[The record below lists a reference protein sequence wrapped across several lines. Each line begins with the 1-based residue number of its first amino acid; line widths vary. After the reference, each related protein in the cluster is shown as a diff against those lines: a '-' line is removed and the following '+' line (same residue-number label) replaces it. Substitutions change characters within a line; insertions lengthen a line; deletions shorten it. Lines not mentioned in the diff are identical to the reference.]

1 MGQDVWEMGPAM
13 QHGRDFLRWF
23 DDLSL
28 ITQSIVLFG
37 VFMLLRGL
45 LLWMKSRRQRRE
57 AATERAGWQ
66 QEKWNREQQER
77 QQQETQEQNEKQRA
91 HERTQKRRRKQYARD
106 GNDGDPW
113 GRHNQRDPHREGDQ
127 GDGAQ
132 GHTRQTNDEQPRP
145 WWQVLG
151 IPEGSTLDEVKVAY
165 YTKVKQ
171 YHPDKVMG
179 LGEEFQKLADD
190 KTKEINEAFESAKR
204 ALR

>member
-1 MGQDVWEMGPAM
+1 MPPAI

-28 ITQSIVLFG
+28 ITQSLVLFG
-37 VFMLLRGL
+37 VFMLLREL

-57 AATERAGWQ
+57 AETERAQWQ
-66 QEKWNREQQER
+66 QEKWKREQQER
-77 QQQETQEQNEKQRA
+77 HQQETQEQKEKQRA
-91 HERTQKRRRKQYARD
+91 HERTQKRRRKQYAGG

-113 GRHNQRDPHREGDQ
+113 GRHNQGDRRREADR

-132 GHTRQTNDEQPRP
+132 GHTRQTNDEPPRP

-165 YTKVKQ
+165 CTKVKQ
-171 YHPDKVMG
+171 YHPDKVIG
-179 LGEEFQKLADD
+179 LGEEFRSLPMSKPKRSTRRSRAP
-190 KTKEINEAFESAKR
+190 SAPSVRR
-204 ALR
+204 A

>member
-1 MGQDVWEMGPAM
+1 MSPANEYGQYFV
-13 QHGRDFLRWF
+13 RWF
-23 DDLSL
+23 DGLGL
-28 ITQSIVLFG
+28 VTQSIVLFG

-57 AATERAGWQ
+57 AEAERARWQ
-66 QEKWNREQQER
+66 KEQWIREQQQRQQQER
-77 QQQETQEQNEKQRA
+77 QEQKEKDRA
-91 HERTQKRRRKQYARD
+91 HERTQKRRRKRYARD
-106 GNDGDPW
+106 RNDADPW
-113 GRHNQRDPHREGDQ
+113 GRHDQRDEHREGDQ
-127 GDGAQ
+127 DGGAQ
-132 GHTRQTNDEQPRP
+132 PQTDEEPPRP

-151 IPEGSTLDEVKVAY
+151 IPEGSTLDDVKLAY

>member
-1 MGQDVWEMGPAM
+1 MPPAM
-13 QHGRDFLRWF
+13 QYGRDFLHWF
-23 DDLSL
+23 DHLSL
-28 ITQSIVLFG
+28 ITQSLVLFG
-37 VFMLLRGL
+37 VFMLFREL
-45 LLWMKSRRQRRE
+45 LLWMKSRRRRRE
-57 AATERAGWQ
+57 AEIERARRHH
-66 QEKWNREQQER
+66 EKWKLEQQER
-77 QQQETQEQNEKQRA
+77 QQRETQEQNEKQRA
-91 HERTQKRRRKQYARD
+91 HERTQKRRRKRYARD

-113 GRHNQRDPHREGDQ
+113 GRHGQRDRHREGDQ
-127 GDGAQ
+127 GESAQ

-204 ALR
+204 AFH

>member
-1 MGQDVWEMGPAM
+1 MPPAM

-28 ITQSIVLFG
+28 ITQSIVVFG
-37 VFMLLRGL
+37 VFMLLRGV
-45 LLWMKSRRQRRE
+45 LLWMKSRRQRRKAE
-57 AATERAGWQ
+57 TERARWQ
-66 QEKWNREQQER
+66 QEQWKREQQQR

-91 HERTQKRRRKQYARD
+91 HERTQKRRRKRYARD
-106 GNDGDPW
+106 GNGGDPW
-113 GRHNQRDPHREGDQ
+113 GRDNQRGRHREGDS
-127 GDGAQ
+127 AQ
-132 GHTRQTNDEQPRP
+132 GHARQTSDEQPRP

>member
-1 MGQDVWEMGPAM
+1 MPPAM
-13 QHGRDFLRWF
+13 QYGRDFLRWF
-23 DDLSL
+23 DHLSL
-28 ITQSIVLFG
+28 ITKSLVLFG
-37 VFMLLRGL
+37 VFMLFREL

-57 AATERAGWQ
+57 AEIERSRWHH
-66 QEKWNREQQER
+66 EKWKLDQQER
-77 QQQETQEQNEKQRA
+77 QQRETQEQNEKQRA

-106 GNDGDPW
+106 RNDGDPW
-113 GRHNQRDPHREGDQ
+113 GRRSQRDRHREGDQ

-132 GHTRQTNDEQPRP
+132 GHTRQTNDEQPRL

-204 ALR
+204 AFH

>member
-1 MGQDVWEMGPAM
+1 MPPAM
-13 QHGRDFLRWF
+13 QHGRHFLRWF
-23 DDLSL
+23 DDLGL

-57 AATERAGWQ
+57 AETERARWQ
-66 QEKWNREQQER
+66 QEQWEREQQER
-77 QQQETQEQNEKQRA
+77 QQQETQEQKEKQRA
-91 HERTQKRRRKQYARD
+91 HHARD
-106 GNDGDPW
+106 DNDGDPW
-113 GRHNQRDPHREGDQ
+113 GRHREGDQ

-132 GHTRQTNDEQPRP
+132 GHARQTNDKQWRP

>member
-1 MGQDVWEMGPAM
+1 MPPAM
-13 QHGRDFLRWF
+13 QYGRDFLRWF
-23 DDLSL
+23 DHLSL
-28 ITQSIVLFG
+28 ITKSLVLFG
-37 VFMLLRGL
+37 VFMLFREL

-57 AATERAGWQ
+57 AEIERSRWHH
-66 QEKWNREQQER
+66 EKWKLEQQER
-77 QQQETQEQNEKQRA
+77 QQRETQEQNEKQRA

-113 GRHNQRDPHREGDQ
+113 GRNSQRDRHREGDQ
-127 GDGAQ
+127 GDAAQ

-204 ALR
+204 AFH

>member
-1 MGQDVWEMGPAM
+1 MGWMLPANE
-13 QHGRDFLRWF
+13 HGQYFVRWF
-23 DDLSL
+23 DGLGL

-57 AATERAGWQ
+57 AEAERARWQ
-66 QEKWNREQQER
+66 KEQWIGEQQQR
-77 QQQETQEQNEKQRA
+77 QQQEKQEQKEKQQA
-91 HERTQKRRRKQYARD
+91 HERTQKRRRKRYARD
-106 GNDGDPW
+106 RNDGDPS
-113 GRHNQRDPHREGDQ
+113 GRHNQRDEHREGDED
-127 GDGAQ
+127 GGAQ
-132 GHTRQTNDEQPRP
+132 RQTNEEPPRL

-151 IPEGSTLDEVKVAY
+151 IPEGSTLDDVKLAY
-165 YTKVKQ
+165 YTKIKQ

-190 KTKEINEAFESAKR
+190 KTKEINEAFERAKR

>member
-1 MGQDVWEMGPAM
+1 MPPANEPGQYFV
-13 QHGRDFLRWF
+13 RWF
-23 DDLSL
+23 DGLGL

-57 AATERAGWQ
+57 AEAERARR
-66 QEKWNREQQER
+66 QEQWIREQQER
-77 QQQETQEQNEKQRA
+77 QQQERQEQKEKQRA
-91 HERTQKRRRKQYARD
+91 HERTQKRRRKRYARD
-106 GNDGDPW
+106 GND
-113 GRHNQRDPHREGDQ
+113 NQRDEPREGGQ
-127 GDGAQ
+127 DGAAQ
-132 GHTRQTNDEQPRP
+132 RQTNEESPRP

-151 IPEGSTLDEVKVAY
+151 IPEESTLDDVKLAY

-171 YHPDKVMG
+171 YHPDKVTG

-190 KTKEINEAFESAKR
+190 KTKEINEAFERAKR

>member
-1 MGQDVWEMGPAM
+1 
-13 QHGRDFLRWF
+13 
-23 DDLSL
+23 
-28 ITQSIVLFG
+28 
-37 VFMLLRGL
+37 
-45 LLWMKSRRQRRE
+45 MKSRRQRRE
-57 AATERAGWQ
+57 AETESARRQ
-66 QEKWNREQQER
+66 QEQWKQEQQQR
-77 QQQETQEQNEKQRA
+77 QQQETQEQNEKQRT
-91 HERTQKRRRKQYARD
+91 HERTQERRRKQYERD
-106 GNDGDPW
+106 RNDGDPW
-113 GRHNQRDPHREGDQ
+113 GRHDQRDHHRQGDQ
-127 GDGAQ
+127 DDGAQ
-132 GHTRQTNDEQPRP
+132 GQTRQTNDEQPRS

>member
-1 MGQDVWEMGPAM
+1 MLPGL
-13 QHGRDFLRWF
+13 QHGQDFLRWV
-23 DDLSL
+23 DGLSL
-28 ITQSIVLFG
+28 ITQSIMLFG

-45 LLWMKSRRQRRE
+45 LLWKKSRRQRRE
-57 AATERAGWQ
+57 AEKERARWQ
-66 QEKWNREQQER
+66 EEQRQREQQQR
-77 QQQETQEQNEKQRA
+77 RQQETQEQNEKQRA

-204 ALR
+204 APR

>member
-1 MGQDVWEMGPAM
+1 MPPAM

-23 DDLSL
+23 DDLGL

-57 AATERAGWQ
+57 AKTERARWQ
-66 QEKWNREQQER
+66 QEQWEREQQER
-77 QQQETQEQNEKQRA
+77 QQQETQEQKEKQRA
-91 HERTQKRRRKQYARD
+91 HHARD
-106 GNDGDPW
+106 DNDGDPW
-113 GRHNQRDPHREGDQ
+113 GRHREGDQ

-132 GHTRQTNDEQPRP
+132 GHAQQTNDKQRRP

>member
-1 MGQDVWEMGPAM
+1 MPPGIQHGQD
-13 QHGRDFLRWF
+13 FIRWF

-28 ITQSIVLFG
+28 ITQSLVLFG
-37 VFMLLRGL
+37 VFMLLRDF

-57 AATERAGWQ
+57 AETERARWQ
-66 QEKWNREQQER
+66 QKKWKQEQRER
-77 QQQETQEQNEKQRA
+77 QQQATQEQNEKQRV
-91 HERTQKRRRKQYARD
+91 HERTQQRRRKRYARD
-106 GNDGDPW
+106 GNNGDPW
-113 GRHNQRDPHREGDQ
+113 GHDNQRNRRREGDR
-127 GDGAQ
+127 GDGAK
-132 GHTRQTNDEQPRP
+132 GHTRQTAEQLRP

-204 ALR
+204 AFS

>member
-1 MGQDVWEMGPAM
+1 MPPAM
-13 QHGRDFLRWF
+13 QHGRDFLCWF

-45 LLWMKSRRQRRE
+45 PLWMKSRRQRRE
-57 AATERAGWQ
+57 AETERARWQ
-66 QEKWNREQQER
+66 QQQWEREQQQR
-77 QQQETQEQNEKQRA
+77 QQQETQEQNEKRRA

-106 GNDGDPW
+106 DNDGDPW
-113 GRHNQRDPHREGDQ
+113 GRRREGDQ
-127 GDGAQ
+127 DDGAQ

-204 ALR
+204 ALH

>member
-1 MGQDVWEMGPAM
+1 MPPAI

-28 ITQSIVLFG
+28 ITQSLVLFG
-37 VFMLLRGL
+37 VFMLLRDL

-57 AATERAGWQ
+57 AETERAQWQ
-66 QEKWNREQQER
+66 REKWKREQQER
-77 QQQETQEQNEKQRA
+77 QQQETQEQKEKQRA
-91 HERTQKRRRKQYARD
+91 HERTQKRRRKQYAGG

-113 GRHNQRDPHREGDQ
+113 SRHNQRDHRREGPQ

-132 GHTRQTNDEQPRP
+132 RHTTNDEQPRP

-179 LGEEFQKLADD
+179 LGEEFHKLADD

>member
-1 MGQDVWEMGPAM
+1 
-13 QHGRDFLRWF
+13 
-23 DDLSL
+23 
-28 ITQSIVLFG
+28 
-37 VFMLLRGL
+37 MLLRGV
-45 LLWMKSRRQRRE
+45 LLWMKSRRQLRE
-57 AATERAGWQ
+57 AETERAGRQ
-66 QEKWNREQQER
+66 QEQWKREQEQR
-77 QQQETQEQNEKQRA
+77 QQQETQEQDEKQRA
-91 HERTQKRRRKQYARD
+91 HERTQKRRRRRYARD

-113 GRHNQRDPHREGDQ
+113 GRDHQEGRRREDQ

-132 GHTRQTNDEQPRP
+132 GRTRQTNDKQPRP

-179 LGEEFQKLADD
+179 LGEEFQKLAED

-204 ALR
+204 ALH